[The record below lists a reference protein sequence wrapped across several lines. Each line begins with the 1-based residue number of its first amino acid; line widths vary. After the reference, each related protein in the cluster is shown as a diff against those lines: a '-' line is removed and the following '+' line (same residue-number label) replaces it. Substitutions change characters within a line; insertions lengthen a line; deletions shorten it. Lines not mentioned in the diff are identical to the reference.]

1 MTFSSDC
8 ECLGKANPTYSV
20 KQKLSKTEQGAL
32 PNMTYDLSDELLIF
46 RADII
51 PVSQL
56 GDSVPGCT
64 SSRVHLTPSFR
75 ALLVPL

>member
-32 PNMTYDLSDELLIF
+32 PNMTFQTSCSYLGLTLF
-46 RADII
+46 QL
-51 PVSQL
+51 VSLVIQCL
-56 GDSVPGCT
+56 D
-64 SSRVHLTPSFR
+64 
-75 ALLVPL
+75 ALLAGFTSRHPLGLC